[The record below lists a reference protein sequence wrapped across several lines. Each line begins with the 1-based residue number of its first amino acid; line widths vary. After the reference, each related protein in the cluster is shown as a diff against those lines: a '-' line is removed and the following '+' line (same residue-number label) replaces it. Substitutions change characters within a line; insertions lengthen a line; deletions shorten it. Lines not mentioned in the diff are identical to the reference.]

1 MKKHKSYLCPRCG
14 KMHPLLKRGVK
25 EPVVCAPE
33 LTVREVGRG
42 PDKILV
48 MESVPNGQ
56 DRR

>member
-14 KMHPLLKRGVK
+14 KIHPLLKRGVK

-48 MESVPNGQ
+48 MESLPPQGAS
-56 DRR
+56 